1 MAPSSDGVIFL
12 LFFLRFPLFFSI
24 IVMCLSIFNRTFAL
38 CFGFFNL
45 CIMKRFYIF
54 LLLTITAVLLNAQPQ
69 GYYDGTEGLTG
80 TALKAA
86 LHNIISNDDHTS
98 YSGLWGAYQQTDSK
112 PNGKVWDI
120 YSDIPNGTPPYQ
132 FTFGSD
138 QCGSYS
144 GEGDCYNREHLWA
157 QSWANNDGT
166 HKTDLGHVYPTDG
179 YVNNRRG
186 NYAFGEVR
194 NASWTS
200 QNGGK
205 LGSNAVAGFSG
216 TVFEPID
223 EYKGDIARALM
234 YVSVRYYTE
243 DSSWDNSDMTTK
255 SVIKDWAMTM
265 LLRWHKEDPVSQ
277 KEINRNNAVYNIQH
291 NRNPFID
298 YPEFANKIWDPHW
311 SISENEY
318 TVPVNVWPN
327 PATSTVNI
335 KGENLEAVYMYNAV
349 GQLVLTIDVSDTEE
363 QSAIDVSGFNSG
375 IYFMNVITRNGGSAL
390 KKVVV
395 Q

>member
-1 MAPSSDGVIFL
+1 MKKLFL
-12 LFFLRFPLFFSI
+12 IL
-24 IVMCLSIFNRTFAL
+24 AL
-38 CFGFFNL
+38 
-45 CIMKRFYIF
+45 
-54 LLLTITAVLLNAQPQ
+54 ITATVALYAQPSP
-69 GYYDGTEGLTG
+69 GYYNGTDGLTG
-80 TALKAA
+80 TALKAK
-86 LHNIISNDDHTS
+86 LHTIIKNDSHTS
-98 YSGLWGAYQQTDSK
+98 YSGLWSAYQQTDKK

-120 YSDIPNGTPPYQ
+120 YSDRPGGTPPYQ
-132 FTFGSD
+132 YTFGSD
-138 QCGSYS
+138 QCGSYG

-157 QSWANNDGT
+157 QSWTNDNST
-166 HKTDLGHVYPTDG
+166 HKTDLHHVYPTDG

-186 NYAFGEVR
+186 NYAFGEVG

-205 LGSNAVAGFSG
+205 LGSNTVSGYSG

-243 DSSWDNSDMTTK
+243 DSSWGTSDMTNK

-265 LLRWHKEDPVSQ
+265 LLRWHEEDPVSE
-277 KEINRNNAVYNIQH
+277 KEINRNNAVYAIQQ
-291 NRNPFID
+291 NRNPFVD
-298 YPEFANKIWDPHW
+298 DPEFAQRIWDPHW
-311 SISENEY
+311 SVNENEY
-318 TVPVNVWPN
+318 TVSVSVWPN
-327 PATSTVNI
+327 PATTTVNI
-335 KGENLEAVYMYNAV
+335 DGENIDAVYMYNAV
-349 GQLVLTIDVSDTEE
+349 GQQVMIINMQNEE

-375 IYFMNVITRNGGSAL
+375 IYFMNVISQNGGSLL

>member
-1 MAPSSDGVIFL
+1 
-12 LFFLRFPLFFSI
+12 
-24 IVMCLSIFNRTFAL
+24 
-38 CFGFFNL
+38 
-45 CIMKRFYIF
+45 MKRLYII
-54 LLLTITAVLLNAQPQ
+54 LLLVVATVTLRAQAPQ
-69 GYYDGTEGLTG
+69 DYYNGTEGLTG

-86 LHNIISNDDHTS
+86 LHNIIKNDKPGGGTYNPS
-98 YSGLWGAYQQTDSK
+98 YSGLWTSYQQTDRK

-120 YSDIPNGTPPYQ
+120 YSDVPNGTPPYQ

-138 QCGSYS
+138 QCGSYG

-157 QSWANNDGT
+157 QSWTNNDGT

-200 QNGGK
+200 QNGSK
-205 LGSNAVAGFSG
+205 LGSNTVSGFNG

-243 DSSWDNSDMTTK
+243 DSSWGTSDMTNK

-265 LLRWHKEDPVSQ
+265 LLRWHEEDPVSE
-277 KEINRNNAVYNIQH
+277 KEINRNNAVYAIQQ
-291 NRNPFID
+291 NRNPFVD
-298 YPEFANKIWDPHW
+298 DPEFAARIWDPHW
-311 SISENEY
+311 SVAENEY
-318 TVPVNVWPN
+318 VVSVSVWPN
-327 PATSTVNI
+327 PATTTVNI
-335 KGENLEAVYMYNAV
+335 AGENLEAVYMYNV
-349 GQLVLTIDVSDTEE
+349 MGQLVLTLDVSGDEQSSIDVS
-363 QSAIDVSGFNSG
+363 SLNSG
-375 IYFMNVITRNGGSAL
+375 IYFMNVISQNGGSVL

>member
-1 MAPSSDGVIFL
+1 MKNLYLILAL
-12 LFFLRFPLFFSI
+12 I
-24 IVMCLSIFNRTFAL
+24 IA
-38 CFGFFNL
+38 
-45 CIMKRFYIF
+45 
-54 LLLTITAVLLNAQPQ
+54 AVTLQAQPQ
-69 GYYDGTEGLTG
+69 GYYNGTEGLTG
-80 TALKAA
+80 NALKTA
-86 LHNIISNDDHTS
+86 LHNIIKNDDHAS
-98 YSGLWGAYQQTDSK
+98 YSGLWSAYYQTDK
-112 PNGKVWDI
+112 RPGTNYVWDI
-120 YSDIPNGTPPYQ
+120 YSDVPNGTPPYQ
-132 FTFGSD
+132 FVLGTD

-157 QSWANNDGT
+157 QSWTNNDSDE
-166 HKTDLGHVYPTDG
+166 KTDLHHVYPTDG

-186 NYAFGEVR
+186 NYAFGEVS
-194 NASWTS
+194 NASWFS

-205 LGSNAVAGFSG
+205 LGGNTVSGYNG

-234 YVSVRYYTE
+234 YVSVRYYQE
-243 DSSWDNSDMTTK
+243 DSSWSTSDMTNK

-265 LLRWHKEDPVSQ
+265 LLRWHEEDPVDD

-291 NRNPFID
+291 NRNPFVD

-311 SISENEY
+311 GINENEY
-318 TVPVNVWPN
+318 TVSVSVWPN

-335 KGENLEAVYMYNAV
+335 SGENLEAVYMYNAV
-349 GQLVLTIDVSDTEE
+349 GQLVMMLNVQDEEQSSIDVS
-363 QSAIDVSGFNSG
+363 SLNSG
-375 IYFMNVITRNGGSAL
+375 IYFMNVVSQNGGSIL

>member
-1 MAPSSDGVIFL
+1 
-12 LFFLRFPLFFSI
+12 
-24 IVMCLSIFNRTFAL
+24 
-38 CFGFFNL
+38 
-45 CIMKRFYIF
+45 MKRLYLF
-54 LLLTITAVLLNAQPQ
+54 LTLITAVFTLNAQPQ
-69 GYYDGTEGLTG
+69 GYYNGTENLTG
-80 TALKAA
+80 NALKTK
-86 LHNIISNDDHTS
+86 LHSIIKNDDHLS
-98 YSGLWGAYQQTDSK
+98 YSAMISAYQQTDAK

-120 YSDIPNGTPPYQ
+120 YSDVPNGTPPYQ
-132 FTFGSD
+132 YNFSD
-138 QCGSYS
+138 NCGNYS

-157 QSWANNDGT
+157 QSWTNNDGT
-166 HKTDLGHVYPTDG
+166 HKTDLNHVLPTDG
-179 YVNNRRG
+179 FVNGKRS

-194 NASWTS
+194 NATWTS
-200 QNGGK
+200 RNGSK
-205 LGSNAVAGFSG
+205 LGSSAVSGFNG

-265 LLRWHKEDPVSQ
+265 LLRWHEEDPVSQ

-291 NRNPFID
+291 NRNPFVD

-311 SISENEY
+311 SIGENEY
-318 TVPVNVWPN
+318 NVMVNVWPN
-327 PATSTVNI
+327 PATSTINI

-349 GQLVLTIDVSDTEE
+349 GQLVLTIAVSDTDE
-363 QSAIDVSGFNSG
+363 QSTIDVSGFNSG
-375 IYFMNVITRNGGSAL
+375 IYFMNVITGNGGSAL

>member
-1 MAPSSDGVIFL
+1 MKKLYLFL
-12 LFFLRFPLFFSI
+12 TLI
-24 IVMCLSIFNRTFAL
+24 IA
-38 CFGFFNL
+38 
-45 CIMKRFYIF
+45 
-54 LLLTITAVLLNAQPQ
+54 AVTLKAQPQ

-80 TALKAA
+80 TALKAK
-86 LHNIISNDDHTS
+86 LHTIIKDDDHVS
-98 YSGLWGAYQQTDSK
+98 YSGLWSAYQQTDKK

-120 YSDIPNGTPPYQ
+120 YSDVPNGTPPYQ

-138 QCGSYS
+138 QCGNYS

-157 QSWANNDGT
+157 QSWTNDNST
-166 HKTDLGHVYPTDG
+166 HKTDLHHVYPTDG

-186 NYAFGEVR
+186 NYAFGEVN
-194 NASWTS
+194 NATWTS

-205 LGSNAVAGFSG
+205 LGPNTVSGFSG

-243 DSSWDNSDMTTK
+243 DNSWSTSDMTNK

-265 LLRWHKEDPVSQ
+265 LIRWHEEDPVDD
-277 KEINRNNAVYNIQH
+277 KEINRNNKVYGIQG
-291 NRNPFID
+291 NRNPFVD
-298 YPEFANKIWDPHW
+298 NPEFAELIWVPGWVGVD
-311 SISENEY
+311 ENEY
-318 TVPVNVWPN
+318 AVFVNVWPN

-335 KGENLEAVYMYNAV
+335 SGENLSAVYMYNAM
-349 GQLVLTIDVSDTEE
+349 GQLVLTIDMQNTDG
-363 QSAIDVSGFNSG
+363 QSVIDVSNFNSG
-375 IYFMNVITRNGGSAL
+375 IYFMNVITENGGSTL